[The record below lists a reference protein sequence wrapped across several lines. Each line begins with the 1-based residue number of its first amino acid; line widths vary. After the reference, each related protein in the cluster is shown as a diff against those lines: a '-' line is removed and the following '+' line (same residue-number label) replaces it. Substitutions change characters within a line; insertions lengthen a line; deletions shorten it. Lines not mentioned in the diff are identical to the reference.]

1 MISIGQPHAGT
12 ASPASPPKTDEQE
25 LVPTEYS
32 FRAFLF
38 HVYCVPMADKLKR
51 IVVKFGSG
59 ILSKPTRDGLHVSQ
73 IRRLTAEVSELTASG
88 YQCVL
93 VSSGAV
99 AAGMMQFGIHER
111 PTDLPSIQARAAVG
125 QSRLMRLYETLFSRH
140 DLRVAQL
147 LLTHQDLDSRM
158 RYENARNTLERL
170 FWFGRVV
177 PIINENDSVA
187 VEELNFGDNDMLSA
201 EVAML
206 CRATL
211 LVILTSVDGLL
222 ANDGTRIA
230 EVNDV
235 ESVRSLATREGG
247 VYSRGGMISKL
258 EAANFA
264 RQAGI
269 PAVIASGLRPGVL
282 LQAVKGESVG
292 TRFAV

>member
-1 MISIGQPHAGT
+1 
-12 ASPASPPKTDEQE
+12 
-25 LVPTEYS
+25 
-32 FRAFLF
+32 
-38 HVYCVPMADKLKR
+38 MADKRKR
-51 IVVKFGSG
+51 IVVKLGTG
-59 ILSKPTRDGLHVSQ
+59 ILTKPTRDGLHVSQ
-73 IRRLTAEVSELTASG
+73 IRRLTGEVAELTSFG

-111 PTDLPSIQARAAVG
+111 PTDLPSIQACAAVG

-140 DLRVAQL
+140 DLQVAQL

-170 FWFGRVV
+170 FRFDRVI

-187 VEELNFGDNDMLSA
+187 VEELNFGDNDLLSA
-201 EVAML
+201 EVANL
-206 CRATL
+206 CRASL

-222 ANDGTRIA
+222 AGDGTRIA
-230 EVNDV
+230 DV
-235 ESVRSLATREGG
+235 SDIEAVRSLATREGG
-247 VYSRGGMISKL
+247 VYSRGGMVSKL
-258 EAANFA
+258 EAASFA

-269 PAVIASGLRPGVL
+269 PTVIGSGLKAGVL

-292 TRFAV
+292 TRFAGLKARIF

>member
-1 MISIGQPHAGT
+1 M
-12 ASPASPPKTDEQE
+12 
-25 LVPTEYS
+25 S
-32 FRAFLF
+32 FRAYPF
-38 HVYCVPMADKLKR
+38 HVYCALMADKRQR

-73 IRRLTAEVSELTASG
+73 IRRLTSEVAELTSSG
-88 YQCVL
+88 YQCVV

-111 PTDLPSIQARAAVG
+111 PADLPSIQACAAVG

-140 DLRVAQL
+140 GLRVAQL

-170 FWFGRVV
+170 FQFGGVIPV
-177 PIINENDSVA
+177 INENDSVA

-230 EVNDV
+230 EVNDI

-269 PAVIASGLRPGVL
+269 PAVIGSGLYCEQSKENLWAPVL
-282 LQAVKGESVG
+282 RCNSEA
-292 TRFAV
+292 RR

>member
-1 MISIGQPHAGT
+1 LDFSA
-12 ASPASPPKTDEQE
+12 
-25 LVPTEYS
+25 
-32 FRAFLF
+32 LF
-38 HVYCVPMADKLKR
+38 HALMADKRKR

-59 ILSKPTRDGLHVSQ
+59 ILTKPTRDGLHVSQ
-73 IRRLTAEVSELTASG
+73 IRRLTAEVAELTSSG

-111 PTDLPSIQARAAVG
+111 PTDLPSIQACAAVG

-140 DLRVAQL
+140 DLRVAQM

-158 RYENARNTLERL
+158 RYENAGNTLERL
-170 FWFGRVV
+170 FQFGGVI

-187 VEELNFGDNDMLSA
+187 VEELNFGDNDLLSA

-206 CRATL
+206 CRASL

-222 ANDGTRIA
+222 ASDGTRIA
-230 EVNDV
+230 EVSDI
-235 ESVRSLATREGG
+235 EAVRSLATREGG
-247 VYSRGGMISKL
+247 VYSRGGMVSKL
-258 EAANFA
+258 EAASFA

-269 PAVIASGLRPGVL
+269 PTVIGSGLRAGL
-282 LQAVKGESVG
+282 LWQAVNGESLG
-292 TRFAV
+292 TRFTV

>member
-1 MISIGQPHAGT
+1 MDSVGFSA
-12 ASPASPPKTDEQE
+12 
-25 LVPTEYS
+25 LYS
-32 FRAFLF
+32 RL
-38 HVYCVPMADKLKR
+38 MADKRQR

-73 IRRLTAEVSELTASG
+73 IRRLTSEVAELASSG
-88 YQCVL
+88 YQCVV

-111 PTDLPSIQARAAVG
+111 PTDLPSIQACAAVG

-170 FWFGRVV
+170 FQFGGVIPV
-177 PIINENDSVA
+177 INENDSVA

-211 LVILTSVDGLL
+211 LVIMTSVDGLL

-230 EVNDV
+230 EVNDI

-269 PAVIASGLRPGVL
+269 PAVIGSGLRPGVL
-282 LQAVKGESVG
+282 LRAVKGESVG